1 MFNLIMETVHTGA
14 GNTSRHF
21 AMDRQARKSVVESL
35 IKSEHGYVVKSYIV
49 DTGHKNGLEVH
60 DVYSN
65 SVVKIYNY
73 NTNKHITDIIA
84 RPNQIKRYDIRDA
97 KMLEA
102 ARIHKKMNLN
112 K

>member
-1 MFNLIMETVHTGA
+1 MFNLIMETVHTGG
-14 GNTSRHF
+14 GNASKHF
-21 AMDRQARKSVVESL
+21 TRDRQVRRSVVESL
-35 IKSEHGYVVKSYIV
+35 IKSENGHIVKSYIV
-49 DTGHKNGLEVH
+49 DTGHKNGLEIH

-84 RPNQIKRYDIRDA
+84 RPNQIKRYGILDA
-97 KMLEA
+97 KMLKA
-102 ARIHKKMNLN
+102 AQIHKELNLN

>member
-1 MFNLIMETVHTGA
+1 MFNLIMETAHTGA

-21 AMDRQARKSVVESL
+21 ARDRQARKSVVESL
-35 IKSEHGYVVKSYIV
+35 HGYVVKSYIV

-84 RPNQIKRYDIRDA
+84 RPNQIKRYGILDA